1 MLPWQGP
8 SFDMAVTLLRGAR
21 QAVAFTG
28 AGISTP
34 SGIPDFRSS
43 TGLWQQYDPLE
54 VASIG
59 AFRRDPARFYAW
71 IRPLARDILQAR
83 PNPAHRAL
91 AQLEQAGR
99 LHAVITQN
107 IDGLHQQAGSRR
119 VIEVH
124 GGLQRM
130 VCLDCGWR
138 GPAAPFLTPAF
149 LEGDALPRCPRC
161 EAVLKPDATLFG
173 EALPA
178 AAWRAAQEAVQQ
190 ADVVL
195 VAGSSL
201 EVLPAGHLPAQAY
214 RNGAAVIIVN
224 LQPTFMDVHAA
235 AVLRGDV
242 AQVLPALVQAVL
254 EPRSLEGGR
263 P

>member
-1 MLPWQGP
+1 MHPWGP
-8 SFDMAVTLLRGAR
+8 DFDIAATLLRGA
-21 QAVAFTG
+21 QYAVAFTG

-43 TGLWQQYDPLE
+43 SGLWQQVNPME
-54 VASIG
+54 VASIWG
-59 AFRRDPARFYAW
+59 FRQNPRRFYDW

-91 AQLEQAGR
+91 ARLEQAGR

-107 IDGLHQQAGSRR
+107 IDGLHQRAGSRR

-124 GGLQRM
+124 GGLEEM

-138 GPAAPFLTPAF
+138 GPAAPYLDPSFLAS
-149 LEGDALPRCPRC
+149 EDLPTCPRC
-161 EAVLKPDATLFG
+161 GAVLKPDVVLFG

-178 AAWRAAQEAVQQ
+178 DAWRAAQDAARR
-190 ADVVL
+190 ADVML

-201 EVLPAGHLPAQAY
+201 EVAPAGQLPYQAY
-214 RNGAAVIIVN
+214 RNGAAVILVN
-224 LQPTFMDVHAA
+224 REPTYMDPHAA

-242 AQVLPALVQAVL
+242 ADVLPALADAVL
-254 EPRSLEGGR
+254 GPA
-263 P
+263 